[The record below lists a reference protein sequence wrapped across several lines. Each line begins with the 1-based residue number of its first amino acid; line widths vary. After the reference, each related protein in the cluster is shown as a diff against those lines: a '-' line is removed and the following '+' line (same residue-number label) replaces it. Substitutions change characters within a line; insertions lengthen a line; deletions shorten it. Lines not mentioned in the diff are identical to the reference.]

1 MRYEAYRADQ
11 NCRDW
16 MFGKQFKDIYRN
28 FNIRMSV
35 EDQKFVYEFLKM
47 ERNPVETDREDN
59 ESTKFDLNSL
69 AKIVDALSKDYYVA
83 ITEKFDFPER
93 PNREK

>member
-1 MRYEAYRADQ
+1 
-11 NCRDW
+11 
-16 MFGKQFKDIYRN
+16 
-28 FNIRMSV
+28 
-35 EDQKFVYEFLKM
+35 M

-69 AKIVDALSKDYYVA
+69 AKIVDALSKDYYLA